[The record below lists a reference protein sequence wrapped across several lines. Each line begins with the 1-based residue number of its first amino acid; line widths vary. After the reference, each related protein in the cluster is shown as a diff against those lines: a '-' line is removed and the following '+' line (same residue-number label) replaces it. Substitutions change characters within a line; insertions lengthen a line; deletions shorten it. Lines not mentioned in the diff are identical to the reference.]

1 MSVLPILLAAT
12 VLSAAPDA
20 QVSVAKFKG
29 DAPGAFCFTFDDAL
43 PSQLI
48 YAVPS
53 LNQAGLKASFYLIT
67 RNVADG
73 AGGAPAIGKPTVW
86 ADWKTVADSG
96 HEIGSHTLTHPDL
109 TQMNAADA
117 AKELAE
123 SAQAIKDKL
132 GLTPVTVAYPYN
144 AWNVAVVKLALQTYP
159 LGGRM
164 SQVGYG
170 DAAGFAKT
178 TEAMNKYADEAVTGK
193 SLVIGMIHG
202 LTEPYA
208 PMDPAPFLEHLK
220 YCRKLSDDGKLWVA
234 TFGEIRR
241 YQIEKDSTRISAQS
255 SSTSKTSFTL
265 ESPLNAALFNAP
277 LTFIVPFPGAADA
290 PVKAVREGSADP
302 LPVKAE
308 AGRILV
314 QAVPI
319 AGTITVDWS
328 GSTALAGDHG
338 GKSGEGAPKPSGGK
352 AQRAGSPT
360 VKAHKGKYLISGKS
374 FQPAHK

>member
-1 MSVLPILLAAT
+1 MPVRAILLSALLAA
-12 VLSAAPDA
+12 AADA
-20 QVSVAKFKG
+20 QVSIAKFKG

-48 YAVPS
+48 YAAPYLDRV
-53 LNQAGLKASFYLIT
+53 GLKGSFYLIT
-67 RNVADG
+67 KNVTDG
-73 AGGAPAIGKPTVW
+73 AGGNPAIGKPAVW
-86 ADWKTVADSG
+86 ADWRTVADSG

-132 GLTPVTVAYPYN
+132 GITPVTLAYPFN
-144 AWNVAVVKLALQTYP
+144 AWNAAVAGLALQTYP

-178 TEAMNKYADEAVTGK
+178 AEAMNRYADGAVSGK

-208 PMDPAPFLEHLK
+208 PMDPAPFLEHLE
-220 YCRKLSDDGKLWVA
+220 YCKKLSEEGKLWVA

-241 YQIEKDSTRISAQS
+241 YQMEKDSTRISARSPSATQV
-255 SSTSKTSFTL
+255 SFTL
-265 ESPLNAALFNAP
+265 ESPLDAALFNVP

-290 PVKAVREGSADP
+290 AVKAMREGSAEP
-302 LPVKAE
+302 LPVKVE

-314 QAVPI
+314 QALPV
-319 AGTITVDWS
+319 AGAITVDWS
-328 GSTALAGDHG
+328 GSTALAGDRG
-338 GKSGEGAPKPSGGK
+338 GKGAGEVGKPSDGK
-352 AQRAGSPT
+352 ARRIGSPA
-360 VKAHKGKYLISGKS
+360 VKARKRKYLVSGKRLE
-374 FQPAHK
+374 PAHK